1 MAQDDYAAEN
11 SEQVLGDLEKSDIAL
26 ETANEAETEDKVETE
41 NVEYKPEQVPEN
53 ETSNPEPNDLSAS
66 DSSNSGNDEV
76 KNNKDEDL
84 TSVSLKHRVEKVTNS
99 QGETETVYSMTIS
112 AYTKDGKPYTKT
124 YSSTNLMKPLS
135 IIRMYLKEIRSIS
148 MK

>member
-1 MAQDDYAAEN
+1 MKEKMKNLIRRKTLVIPVFLVLIIALIIFGIGMRKDSSVAQDDYAAEN

-41 NVEYKPEQVPEN
+41 NVEYNPEQVPEN

-84 TSVSLKHRVEKVTNS
+84 TSVSSKHRVEKVTT
-99 QGETETVYSMTIS
+99 QGKRKQFIV
-112 AYTKDGKPYTKT
+112 
-124 YSSTNLMKPLS
+124 
-135 IIRMYLKEIRSIS
+135 
-148 MK
+148 

>member
-1 MAQDDYAAEN
+1 MKKDSSVAQDDYAAEN

-76 KNNKDEDL
+76 KNNKEDVYKRQAL
-84 TSVSLKHRVEKVTNS
+84 LQSSLV
-99 QGETETVYSMTIS
+99 
-112 AYTKDGKPYTKT
+112 
-124 YSSTNLMKPLS
+124 
-135 IIRMYLKEIRSIS
+135 
-148 MK
+148 